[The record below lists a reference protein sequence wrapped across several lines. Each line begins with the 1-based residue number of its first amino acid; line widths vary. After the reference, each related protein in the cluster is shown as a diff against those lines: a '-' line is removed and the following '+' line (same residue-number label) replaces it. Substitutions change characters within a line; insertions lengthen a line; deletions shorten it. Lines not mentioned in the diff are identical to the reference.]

1 MNDLFRCDQQISNI
15 NYLLKEKG
23 VTAQEAEAAIDI
35 QPGTLLNYL
44 ANKDPFP
51 TYWFVL
57 KVSQYFGREPK
68 DIFSREPIY
77 KI

>member
-1 MNDLFRCDQQISNI
+1 MSDLFRRDQQISNI

-23 VTAQEAEAAIDI
+23 VTAKEAEETMDVH
-35 QPGTLLNYL
+35 PGELLNYL

-57 KVSQYFGREPK
+57 KVSEYFGREPK

-77 KI
+77 ES